1 MLQRRFR
8 AIPSR
13 IDFAMTEKGLSAEA
27 IGRLAGH
34 ADGSYIRRMRRGEK
48 RALKATL
55 QTAEAVAALTGLP
68 LDYLFVE
75 VDPRT
80 GHDLVTPE
88 SSKTPGTEAV
98 AS

>member
-1 MLQRRFR
+1 MQRKFR

-13 IDFAMTEKGLSAEA
+13 IDHAMAESKVSAEA
-27 IGRLAGH
+27 LGRAAGH

-48 RALKATL
+48 RALSATF
-55 QTAEAVAALTGLP
+55 QTAEAVRQMLGLP
-68 LDYLFVE
+68 LLWLFVE

-88 SSKTPGTEAV
+88 SSKTPGTEKV
-98 AS
+98 A